1 MNPRARMLL
10 AAALVAG
17 AVFALLLDGRRP
29 APDPT
34 PPEPLAFTLRGKFS
48 GTTGP
53 DDAMLV
59 QALCSE
65 LADEI
70 AWDGKQAEPLFK
82 TGVQLDALRTRARE
96 LRCRGESI
104 GDRQPAV
111 RTAIHEYLDSTIG
124 VAGGPV
130 SDQQRAKWV
139 EAYRAVSRAAADAL
153 R

>member
-1 MNPRARMLL
+1 MTPRARMLL
-10 AAALVAG
+10 ALALVVG
-17 AVFALLLDGRRP
+17 AVVAYVVDSRPP
-29 APDPT
+29 APAPT

-48 GTTGP
+48 GPTGP
-53 DDAMLV
+53 DDALVV
-59 QALCSE
+59 QALCAE

-70 AWDGKQAEPLFK
+70 SWDGRQAEPMFK

-111 RTAIHEYLDSTIG
+111 RQAIHEYLDATIG
-124 VAGGPV
+124 VAGGQV

-139 EAYRAVSRAAADAL
+139 DAYRAVSRAAADAL